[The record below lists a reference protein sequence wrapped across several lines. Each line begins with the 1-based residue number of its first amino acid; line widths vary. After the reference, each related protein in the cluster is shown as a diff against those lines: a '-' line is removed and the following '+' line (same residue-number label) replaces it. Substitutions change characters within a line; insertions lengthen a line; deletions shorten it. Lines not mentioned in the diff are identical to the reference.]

1 MYHKVILV
9 GNLGRDPES
18 GNSPSGK
25 PVTHF
30 SVATS
35 ERWTGSDGNTQE
47 RRVWWRVSA
56 FGVLGKTCH
65 EHLKVGH
72 RVLVEGTLN
81 ADPSTGAP
89 PVWLAHDGKPRA
101 SFELRAQVVKFLGSS
116 KAENGQH
123 ATTDPSKDE
132 VPF

>member
-9 GNLGRDPES
+9 GNLGRDPER
-18 GNSPSGK
+18 GNTAAGK

-30 SVATS
+30 SVATR

-47 RRVWWRVSA
+47 RKVWWRVSA
-56 FGVLGKTCH
+56 FGVLGKTCQ

-101 SFELRAQVVKFLGSS
+101 SFELRAQVVKFLGGS
-116 KAENGQH
+116 KAEVGQPVT
-123 ATTDPSKDE
+123 ADLAKGD